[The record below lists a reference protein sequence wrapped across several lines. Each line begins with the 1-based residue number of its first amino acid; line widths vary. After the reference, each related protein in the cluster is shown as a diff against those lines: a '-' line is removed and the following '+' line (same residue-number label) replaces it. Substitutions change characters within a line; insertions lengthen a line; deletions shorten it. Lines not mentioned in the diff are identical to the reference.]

1 MPVTF
6 GGINTG
12 LPPNL
17 VEQLIEAERIPIKN
31 VETRKSKT
39 KSRLDLVNELDTKLR
54 DISGSLKELAGTG
67 GFTDI
72 KLTSGDPNVIAGT
85 VDPDASVNGSWNVEV
100 LEMAQKA
107 AAVTNGFPDKDR
119 TEMGVGYFSF
129 QTAEGTKEVYI
140 NGENST
146 LEKAA
151 KALNSAGIGVQASV
165 ITDKRDPDNPFRLM
179 IAGAGVGGDNQI
191 SYPRL
196 YFLDGDQ
203 DLYFDEERE
212 AKNGRVKID
221 GIEFEIPDNQIK
233 DLIPGVTLDIRQASP
248 GKSINVG
255 VKEDREVVSGK
266 IKSFVDASNAVL
278 GFIQKQNQLNES
290 SDTSSTLGGDNLLR
304 TVESN
309 LRRLF
314 QDSQVGIG
322 GNIRSLSQIGI
333 AFNRNGLLE
342 YSQDKFNS
350 ILAKQTEDVRNFFA
364 GDGFATGFIPSV
376 KRVIGNMTDGA
387 FGSIGQ
393 RKQALQGRIKDA
405 DQRIENMEKNLQRK
419 EQSLRRQFSNLEQ
432 TMSRIK
438 AQGNYIQQR
447 LGGANGSDGLNLG
460 GGKLG

>member
-17 VEQLIEAERIPIKN
+17 VDQLIEAERIPIKN

-85 VDPDASVNGSWNVEV
+85 VDPEASVNGSWNVEV
-100 LEMAQKA
+100 IEMAQKA

-119 TEMGVGYFSF
+119 TEIGVGYFSF
-129 QTAEGTKEVYI
+129 ETPDGTKEVYI

-151 KALNSAGIGVQASV
+151 KALNTAGIGVQASV
-165 ITDKRDPDNPFRLM
+165 ITDKRDPDNPYKLM
-179 IAGAGVGGDNQI
+179 IAGSAVGGDNQI

-203 DLYFDEERE
+203 DIFFDEQRE
-212 AKNGRVKID
+212 AKNGKVKID

-248 GKSINVG
+248 GRSINVG

-278 GFIQKQNQLNES
+278 GFIQKQNQLNEN
-290 SDTSSTLGGDNLLR
+290 SDTSATLGGDNLLR

-314 QDSQVGIG
+314 QDTQVGIQ
-322 GNIRSLSQIGI
+322 GNIKSLSQIGI
-333 AFNRNGLLE
+333 AFNRNGMLE
-342 YSQDKFNS
+342 YSEDKFNS
-350 ILAKQTEDVRNFFA
+350 ILAKNTEDVRMFFA
-364 GDGFATGFIPSV
+364 GDGFATGFIPAV
-376 KRVIGNMTDGA
+376 RRVVGNMTDGA

-393 RKQALQGRIKDA
+393 RKQALTGRIKEA

-419 EQSLRRQFSNLEQ
+419 EQSLRRQFANLEQ

-438 AQGNYIQQR
+438 TQGAYIQQR
-447 LGGANGSDGLNLG
+447 LGGGGGPDGLNLG

>member
-17 VEQLIEAERIPIKN
+17 VDQLVEAEKIPIKN
-31 VETRKSKT
+31 VEQRKAKT
-39 KSRLDLVNELDTKLR
+39 KARLDLVNELDTKLR
-54 DISGSLKELAGTG
+54 DISGTLKELTGTG

-85 VDPDASVNGSWNVEV
+85 VDPEASTNGSWNVEV
-100 LEMAQKA
+100 IEMAQKA

-129 QTAEGTKEVYI
+129 ETSEGTKEVYI
-140 NGENST
+140 NGDNST

-151 KALNSAGIGVQASV
+151 KAINSAGIGLQASV
-165 ITDKRDPDNPFRLM
+165 ITDKRDPDNPFKLM

-203 DLYFDEERE
+203 DIYFDDQRE

-266 IKSFVDASNAVL
+266 IKGFVDASNAVL
-278 GFIQKQNQLNES
+278 GFIQKQNQMNES
-290 SDTSSTLGGDNLLR
+290 TDTSATLGGDNLLR
-304 TVESN
+304 SVESAM
-309 LRRLF
+309 RRLL
-314 QDSQVGIG
+314 QDQQPGTGS
-322 GNIRSLSQIGI
+322 NIKSLSQLSI
-333 AFNRNGLLE
+333 AFNRNGLLDFNQE
-342 YSQDKFNS
+342 KFNAV
-350 ILAKQTEDVRNFFA
+350 LAKQTEDVRLFFG
-364 GDGFATGFIPSV
+364 GDGFATGFIPAV
-376 KRVIGNMTDGA
+376 KRVIGGMTDGA

-393 RKQALQGRIKDA
+393 RK
-405 DQRIENMEKNLQRK
+405 
-419 EQSLRRQFSNLEQ
+419 
-432 TMSRIK
+432 
-438 AQGNYIQQR
+438 
-447 LGGANGSDGLNLG
+447 
-460 GGKLG
+460 